1 MTADQ
6 RQVQAQ
12 LAYAEMQ
19 LFIADRPADKAY
31 WGIRVDQLEAALEDL
46 NELPLSQ

>member
-12 LAYAEMQ
+12 LTYAEMQ
-19 LFIADRPADKAY
+19 LSMADTLADKAF

-46 NELPLSQ
+46 NELPLNQ

>member
-12 LAYAEMQ
+12 LTYAEMQ
-19 LFIADRPADKAY
+19 LFMADSPADKAF

>member
-12 LAYAEMQ
+12 LTYAEMQ
-19 LFIADRPADKAY
+19 LSIADTLEAKAF
-31 WGIRVDQLEAALEDL
+31 WGIRVDQLEAALLDMET
-46 NELPLSQ
+46 LPLNQ

>member
-12 LAYAEMQ
+12 LTYAEMQ
-19 LFIADRPADKAY
+19 LFMADSPADKAF
-31 WGIRVDQLEAALEDL
+31 WGIRVDQLEAALHDMET
-46 NELPLSQ
+46 LPLNQ

>member
-12 LAYAEMQ
+12 LNYAEMQ
-19 LFIADRPADKAY
+19 LSIADSPADKAW